1 MPQAFLERTAH
12 FLSVQTTIY
21 LLFKYYSVDN
31 RQEQRYFFQK
41 RVMYELIRGLFI

>member
-1 MPQAFLERTAH
+1 MPQAFLEQRAH

-21 LLFKYYSVDN
+21 LFFKYYSVEN
-31 RQEQRYFFQK
+31 RQEQRCFFQE